1 MASGLPAVRVLI
13 SDPNIFITFSLCSLC
28 TLANP
33 ELAEGGA
40 GERYILFSAPI
51 KAHQSLS
58 SAILLIR
65 IPPELPI
72 GIEESCALMKMT
84 WDSEAEKILRRVP
97 FFVRTKVRKKV
108 EEEVAA
114 AGRNRVTKTDLEESK
129 RNHLKRLSEGVK
141 GFSVEA
147 CFGSSGC
154 QNAVVTSADL
164 VSNLE
169 SLLEEADLLS
179 FLRSQLGDHVKLHH
193 QLRVTLADCPNGC
206 SQPQIKDIGII
217 GQAQVACEPEECTAC
232 GECEAVCQ
240 ESAIILDDGFLVS
253 IEEDLCVEC
262 GVCARVCPSSAI
274 STTANSYRV
283 LVGGKLGRHPQLAR
297 DLTNGLDAEQV
308 LNLVGVIVN
317 FYKANVKSGERLGA
331 LINRVGWEEFKESVL

>member
-1 MASGLPAVRVLI
+1 
-13 SDPNIFITFSLCSLC
+13 
-28 TLANP
+28 
-33 ELAEGGA
+33 
-40 GERYILFSAPI
+40 
-51 KAHQSLS
+51 
-58 SAILLIR
+58 
-65 IPPELPI
+65 
-72 GIEESCALMKMT
+72 MKMT
-84 WDSEAEKILRRVP
+84 WDNEAEKTLRRVP

-129 RNHLKRLSEGVK
+129 RNHLKRLSKGVK
-141 GFSVEA
+141 GYSVEA

-169 SLLEEADLLS
+169 NLLEKADLLS

-193 QLRVTLADCPNGC
+193 QLRVTLADCPNAC

-217 GQAQVACEPEECTAC
+217 GQAQVSCEPEECTAC

-262 GVCARVCPSSAI
+262 GACAWVCPSSAI
-274 STTANSYRV
+274 STTANNYRI

-297 DLTNGLDAEQV
+297 DLTSNLDAEQV
-308 LNLVGVIVN
+308 LDLVGGIVDFFKVN
-317 FYKANVKSGERLGA
+317 ANPGERLGA
-331 LINRVGWEEFKESVL
+331 LVNRVGWEKFKQSVL

>member
-1 MASGLPAVRVLI
+1 
-13 SDPNIFITFSLCSLC
+13 
-28 TLANP
+28 
-33 ELAEGGA
+33 
-40 GERYILFSAPI
+40 
-51 KAHQSLS
+51 
-58 SAILLIR
+58 
-65 IPPELPI
+65 
-72 GIEESCALMKMT
+72 MKMN
-84 WDSEAEKILRRVP
+84 WDSEAEKTLRRVP

-114 AGRNRVTKTDLEESK
+114 AGRNRVTRADLEKSK
-129 RNHLKRLSEGVK
+129 KNHLKRLSEGIK
-141 GFSVEA
+141 GYSVEA

-169 SLLEEADLLS
+169 SLLEKADLLS
-179 FLRSQLGDHVKLHH
+179 FLRSQLGDSVKLHH
-193 QLRVTLADCPNGC
+193 QLRVTLADCPNAC

-232 GECEAVCQ
+232 GECEQVCH

-262 GVCARVCPSSAI
+262 GACARVCPSDAI
-274 STTANSYRV
+274 TNTSNNYRV

-297 DLTNGLDAEQV
+297 DLTSGLDAEQV

-317 FYKANVKSGERLGA
+317 FYKDNANSGERLGA
-331 LINRVGWEEFKESVL
+331 LINRVGWEEFKGAVL

>member
-1 MASGLPAVRVLI
+1 
-13 SDPNIFITFSLCSLC
+13 
-28 TLANP
+28 
-33 ELAEGGA
+33 
-40 GERYILFSAPI
+40 
-51 KAHQSLS
+51 
-58 SAILLIR
+58 
-65 IPPELPI
+65 
-72 GIEESCALMKMT
+72 MKMT
-84 WDSEAEKILRRVP
+84 WDSEAEKTLRRVP

-129 RNHLKRLSEGVK
+129 RKHLKRLSEGVK
-141 GFSVEA
+141 GYSVEA

-169 SLLEEADLLS
+169 SLLEGADLLS
-179 FLRSQLGDHVKLHH
+179 FLRSQLGDQVKLHH
-193 QLRVTLADCPNGC
+193 QLRLTLADCPNAC

-232 GECEAVCQ
+232 GECEQVCH

-253 IEEDLCVEC
+253 IDEELCVDC
-262 GVCARVCPSSAI
+262 GACAQVCPSSAI
-274 STTANSYRV
+274 DISANTYKI

-297 DLTNGLDAEQV
+297 ELTGSLDGDQV
-308 LNLVGVIVN
+308 LALVGVIVD
-317 FYKANVKSGERLGA
+317 FFKANANSGERLGT
-331 LINRVGWEEFKESVL
+331 LINRVGWEEFRSAVL